1 MDGTLLDNLAFKP
14 NLDYL
19 IEHLHLKV
27 GSKETEGFKQM
38 AAEAQEIARPKAYYK
53 LSAIDA
59 RGDDYI
65 VVADTQLDSRIL
77 QVNTQDLHRVF
88 PFVVTCGTE
97 LAEWAQGYSD
107 LLERY
112 YADELKLAALR
123 SAMRQLEKDVKQRY
137 NPGRIA
143 AMEPGSLK
151 DWPIQQQKKLFAILG
166 DTQTLVGVHLTPSML
181 MVPDKSVSGIYFQN
195 EKGYTNCQ
203 LCPVKNCPSRKAPLD
218 EGMYEREYQARAR

>member
-1 MDGTLLDNLAFKP
+1 MDGTLLDNLTFKP

-19 IEHLHLKV
+19 IDHLHLKA
-27 GSKETEGFKQM
+27 GSKETEDFKQM

-53 LSAIDA
+53 LCAIDS
-59 RGDDYI
+59 RGEDHI
-65 VVADTQLDSRIL
+65 VVAATQLDSRIL

-97 LAEWAQGYSD
+97 LAEWSQGYSD

-123 SAMRQLEKDVKQRY
+123 SAMRKLEKDVKQRY

-151 DWPIQQQKKLFAILG
+151 DWPIQQQKRLFTILG
-166 DTQTLVGVHLTPSML
+166 DTQALVGVELTRSML
-181 MVPDKSVSGIYFQN
+181 MVPDRSVSGIYFQN

-203 LCPVKNCPSRKAPLD
+203 LCPVQKCPSRKAPHD
-218 EGMYEREYQARAR
+218 EGMYEREFQAQKS